1 MATGSELLLSVRGAL
16 GASEGAATTPTRIL
30 YPGVPSNV
38 DLGGIKA
45 LTAIEDRRAWNK
57 ADQVADI
64 LTGIEDNGITI
75 APFPASTEDLGF
87 WLSTAV
93 GVVSGA
99 GQGAGTPTTTDTS
112 AYLRLFKPSQTAYA
126 YGATGGYDLHL
137 QVGHSDFIS
146 TLGWS
151 IPGLRCTDFTLG
163 FKKRA
168 SGTDTGVLFGGTWQT
183 NKTSTDITAFT
194 GSLSDRTQTFLTGNM
209 FKAYVDTS
217 TMGST
222 ADTDVSEATFTFGR
236 PPSWHDGADGI
247 GLHTEML
254 FPNPMASSMQVIRK
268 FADTLEYAAYKAK
281 TLRKIRLICEG
292 ALIGA
297 STALATIQLDFVGKL
312 VTHRSMY
319 VDGMLYA
326 ELGYQGIYDSTLGA
340 SWAVT
345 TINTVSAA
353 YTTA

>member
-1 MATGSELLLSVRGAL
+1 MATGSQVLLSLRGAL
-16 GASEGAATTPTRIL
+16 GASEGAATTPTRFL
-30 YPGVPSNV
+30 YPGVPENV

-57 ADQVADI
+57 ADQLADI
-64 LTGIEDNGITI
+64 LNGIEDNGVTI
-75 APFPASTEDLGF
+75 SPFPASTEDLGF
-87 WLSTAV
+87 YLSTAV

-112 AYLRLFKPSQTAYA
+112 AYTRVFKPSQTAYA

-137 QVGHSDFIS
+137 QVGPTDFIG

-151 IPGLRCTDFTLG
+151 IPGLRLTDFTLD
-163 FKKRA
+163 FHKRA

-183 NKTSTDITAFT
+183 NKTATDITAFT

-222 ADTDVSEATFTFGR
+222 ADTNVTSGAFTFAR
-236 PPSWHDGADGI
+236 PPSWHDGADGT

-254 FPNPMASSMQVIRK
+254 FPMPMASGLQMVRK
-268 FADTLEYAAYKAK
+268 FANTTEYAAFKAK
-281 TLRKIRLICEG
+281 TLRKVRLICEG
-292 ALIGA
+292 ALVGA
-297 STALATIQLDFVGKL
+297 ATALATIQLDFVGKL
-312 VTHRSMY
+312 VTHQATW
-319 VDGMLYA
+319 VDGILYA
-326 ELGYQGIYDSTLGA
+326 NLGYQGVYDSTLGA